1 MSSANCQLIRDPLQ
15 PRWNKY
21 IRNSPTPKQAAF
33 CLLDSVN
40 EVFFGGAAGGGKAQP
55 LDSLVC
61 TPFGFRAMGDMK
73 VGSVITCPATG
84 GPQRV
89 VLVTDRGIQPVYRV
103 HLYDGSVCEVAGDH
117 LWKYT
122 LSSQKFGWRIATTEQ
137 IKEKLDKEYCHVLIP
152 IAAPVTYTKS
162 YKCVSSVL
170 SIDPYLLGVLLGDGS
185 LTNKGRGPVRVT
197 TEDEYIKDYVLTCL
211 GEGAVKEYTKK
222 GSTIYDLQ
230 FRKRSGIY
238 EKLEKMGLLGT
249 DSSSKFIPEA
259 YKYAS
264 IEYRQALLQGL
275 MDTDGT
281 ALETGRAEY
290 YTISEQ
296 LAKDVKSVVES
307 LGGRARINKKGAG
320 YKKVNGEW
328 KECQDVYTVH
338 IQIKD
343 KSSLFRLKRKRDR
356 ALGKAFNGGSSEIK
370 RKIVKIEYIGEKAC
384 RCITVDHPD
393 GLYLTNDHIVTHNS
407 DALLMAA
414 LQYVDVPGYNAIL
427 LRNQYTNL
435 IKPEGLLSRATEW
448 LTPHKEV
455 RWNRDKKAF
464 IFPSGATLSFGHL
477 EGPMDHFAYQGPAYQ
492 FVGFDEVVQIR
503 EEQAMYLFSRMRK
516 LAGRN
521 VPLRF
526 RSASNPPTRDQI
538 ATGKWV
544 KERYVDEET
553 RREGTIFIPANLND
567 NPYLDKESYLESLEK
582 LDPIT
587 RRQLRDGDWNVSA
600 KGNLFDRGMFEIV
613 EAVPAEGL
621 ACRWWDLAATEEK
634 FTRGGKPT
642 KDPDYTVGAKIV
654 SYKGLFYIVDIRR
667 VQWAPP
673 KVENLVKTTAILDGR
688 SCRIRME
695 QEPGSSGVAVISSYM
710 RMLAG
715 YNFRGVPSTGSK
727 ADYATPLSVQAD
739 AGNVKILKAHWNEQ
753 LLEEFELFPYNGV
766 KDDQVDACSKA
777 FAELALRPKRAGAF

>member
-1 MSSANCQLIRDPLQ
+1 MNSATCQLIRDPLQ

-55 LDSLVC
+55 LDAHIV
-61 TPFGFRAMGDMK
+61 TPTGIKTMGDMR
-73 VGSVITCPATG
+73 VGMMITCPATG
-84 GPQRV
+84 GTQRV
-89 VLVTDRGIQPVYRV
+89 ILVTDRGTLPVYRV
-103 HLYDGSVCEVAGDH
+103 TLKDGGSCEVAGDH
-117 LWKYT
+117 LWKYLDDDLT
-122 LSSQKFGWRIATTEQ
+122 WAIGTTEELWKN
-137 IKEKLDKEYCHVLIP
+137 IENIWELKIP
-152 IAAPVTYTKS
+152 KSAPVWEQGKPGMKKIKGKTDTHPCKW
-162 YKCVSSVL
+162 
-170 SIDPYLLGVLLGDGS
+170 GAMGD
-185 LTNKGRGPVRVT
+185 
-197 TEDEYIKDYVLTCL
+197 D
-211 GEGAVKEYTKK
+211 
-222 GSTIYDLQ
+222 ST
-230 FRKRSGIY
+230 R
-238 EKLEKMGLLGT
+238 E
-249 DSSSKFIPEA
+249 
-259 YKYAS
+259 
-264 IEYRQALLQGL
+264 
-275 MDTDGT
+275 
-281 ALETGRAEY
+281 
-290 YTISEQ
+290 
-296 LAKDVKSVVES
+296 
-307 LGGRARINKKGAG
+307 
-320 YKKVNGEW
+320 
-328 KECQDVYTVH
+328 
-338 IQIKD
+338 
-343 KSSLFRLKRKRDR
+343 
-356 ALGKAFNGGSSEIK
+356 
-370 RKIVKIEYIGEKAC
+370 IVKIEPIGEKVC
-384 RCITVDHPD
+384 RCITVDHPE
-393 GLYLTNDHIVTHNS
+393 GLYLTNDYIVTHNS

-464 IFPSGATLSFGHL
+464 IFPSGATVSFGHL

-516 LAGRN
+516 LAGKN

-538 ATGKWV
+538 AVGKWV

-613 EAVPAEGL
+613 EAVPAEGIS
-621 ACRWWDLAATEEK
+621 CRWWDLAATEEK
-634 FTRGGKPT
+634 FTRSGKPT
-642 KDPDYTVGAKIV
+642 KEPDYTVGAKIV
-654 SYKGLFYIVDIRR
+654 AYKGLYYIVDIRR

-715 YNFRGVPSTGSK
+715 YNFRGIPSTGSK
-727 ADYATPLSVQAD
+727 ADYASPLSVQAD
-739 AGNVKILKAHWNEQ
+739 VGNVKILKAHWNEQ